1 MSSLFKNGIPADI
14 LSLPT
19 YTTLL
24 AMYDNYIANANE
36 TDVVTNQELAEE
48 VSFLD
53 AVMETKVMKAAH
65 KFLVAQG
72 NIQTLLTNRY
82 FRILIHHF

>member
-1 MSSLFKNGIPADI
+1 
-14 LSLPT
+14 
-19 YTTLL
+19 
-24 AMYDNYIANANE
+24 MYDNYIANANE
-36 TDVVTNQELAEE
+36 TEVVTNQELAEE

-72 NIQTLLTNRY
+72 NNQLLILTNWY
-82 FRILIHHF
+82 F